1 MFLFLYKVSKPKL
14 TTHQFVISHTLVLIV
29 IYTYI
34 FFFVFL
40 IAKKIMDK
48 IKSREELVEFDEQK
62 WVNDSSLDHKG
73 RVPLRGSTGVWKA
86 SLFIIG
92 K

>member
-1 MFLFLYKVSKPKL
+1 
-14 TTHQFVISHTLVLIV
+14 
-29 IYTYI
+29 
-34 FFFVFL
+34 
-40 IAKKIMDK
+40 MDK
-48 IKSREELVEFDEQK
+48 IKRREELVEFDEQK